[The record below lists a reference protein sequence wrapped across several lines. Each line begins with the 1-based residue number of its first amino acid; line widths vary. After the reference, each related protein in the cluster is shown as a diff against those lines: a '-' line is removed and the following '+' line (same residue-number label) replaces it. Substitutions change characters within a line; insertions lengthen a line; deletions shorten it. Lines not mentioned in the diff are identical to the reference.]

1 VIRRG
6 VRTSHLTSPVKINVV
21 SMVTKIPTQLWLPG
35 RVVVV
40 TRTVKR
46 KAEGVIVGIHRVP
59 MVVTI
64 VVCQVLTIQ
73 MLFI

>member
-1 VIRRG
+1 
-6 VRTSHLTSPVKINVV
+6 
-21 SMVTKIPTQLWLPG
+21 MVTKIPTQLWLPG

-59 MVVTI
+59 MVKI
-64 VVCQVLTIQ
+64 IQ
-73 MLFI
+73 KKNREDFVKKNTDD